1 MAITAVNI
9 EQQIENRI
17 VALLEADT
25 YITDNSLQVVNW
37 FEVSTEVTGRQI
49 VCHANS
55 ATPSLVD
62 ENGEAQEYEVKIDLL
77 QYIHNTED
85 ETPGTETDTIYQILV
100 GFVEQTTK
108 ATIQAGLTGL
118 TVNGKHTSPFEEE
131 YDERFY
137 TKVASMTIYVQ

>member
-1 MAITAVNI
+1 MAITAINI
-9 EQQIENRI
+9 ESQIETAI
-17 VALLEADT
+17 DTLLSADD
-25 YITDNSLQVVNW
+25 YIIDNSIPVNGW
-37 FEVSTEVTGRQI
+37 FDVSTEVVGRQAVI
-49 VCHANS
+49 HANS

-85 ETPGTETDTIYQILV
+85 ETPGTETDTLYQVLV

-108 ATIQAGLTGL
+108 AQIEAQLTGL